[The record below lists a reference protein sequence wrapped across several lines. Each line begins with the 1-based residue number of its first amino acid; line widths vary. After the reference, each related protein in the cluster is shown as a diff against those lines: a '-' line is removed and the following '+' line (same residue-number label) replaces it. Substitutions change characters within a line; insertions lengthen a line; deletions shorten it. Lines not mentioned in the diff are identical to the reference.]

1 MLVFAW
7 YFGNTMYNV
16 YNKRATNMIHAH
28 WFVACAQLMFGIV
41 WSLFLWTT
49 GLRKTPNL
57 TSSDIIKCLPIGLCA
72 CVAHGGSVLAMGVG
86 NVSFAQI
93 VKATE
98 PVFAAFIGFMVPPRD
113 IQPPLAYFMLMVIIG
128 GVSLA
133 CVKEGKGIEIN
144 VAAFLYASLA
154 NVAASFKGKVSVEV
168 RKGKAVFNSP
178 LLTPSPPT
186 PPTPPTH
193 SSARMSPPH

>member
-1 MLVFAW
+1 
-7 YFGNTMYNV
+7 
-16 YNKRATNMIHAH
+16 
-28 WFVACAQLMFGIV
+28 
-41 WSLFLWTT
+41 
-49 GLRKTPNL
+49 
-57 TSSDIIKCLPIGLCA
+57 
-72 CVAHGGSVLAMGVG
+72 MGVG